1 MFRKLIATAPT
12 WFNLPVRLTLGL
24 IFFAHG
30 AQKVLGAF
38 GGKGL
43 SASIAGDAPYSFM
56 RPSWLWLGMAA
67 FSEFIGGILV
77 FFGLL
82 TRVGAFFIAITML
95 VAMFGVHWPNGFFLS
110 NRGYEYTFALLG
122 MAVALVI
129 AGGGRASVDE
139 MLARGGRR

>member
-12 WFNLPVRLTLGL
+12 WFNLPVRVALGL

-43 SASIAGDAPYSFM
+43 SEALQGEAPYSFM
-56 RPSWLWLGMAA
+56 RPSWLWLGAA
-67 FSEFIGGILV
+67 VFSEFLGGILV
-77 FFGLL
+77 FLGLL
-82 TRVGAFFIAITML
+82 TRVGAFFIGITML
-95 VAMFGVHWPNGFFLS
+95 VAMFGVHWNNGFFLS